1 LSGIDYGIICAYVAG
16 ILAVG
21 LIRRARRDESAAS
34 FIIGGRTLTLPAF
47 VASLVSTWYGG
58 ILGIGEFSY
67 LYGISTWLVFGVP
80 YYFAAVLFA
89 IFLAKRARESEVIT
103 IPDRLEAT
111 YGRTVAGVGSIILFI
126 LTVPSAYVLMIG
138 VLAQVLFGWP
148 LWIGVIAGTVL
159 SIIYVYYG
167 GFRSVVST
175 DLIQFLLMFL
185 GFIVLLVAA
194 VFEYGG
200 PMFLYSNLPVT
211 HFSWHGGNSG
221 WYIAVWY
228 VIALQTL
235 IEPTFYQRCYA
246 ARNASTARRGL
257 VLSVVFWLFFDFLTT
272 SCGLYAAAGIPDLAN
287 PVSSYPE
294 FAAMILPAGLLGLFM
309 TGLLATV
316 MSTLDSYS
324 FVAASTFGRDIV
336 WRIFRI
342 PDDRITYWTRWGLI
356 LSAALAIMA
365 SLFLRSVVDIW
376 HHFGSV
382 FTPAL
387 LLPLF
392 TSYVGKRRLS
402 PRMTLISILASGGV
416 SLVWLM
422 SGMLSET
429 GAYWLGIEPI
439 FPGLAVSVVLYLSSS
454 ESRTA

>member
-1 LSGIDYGIICAYVAG
+1 LSVIDYGIICAYVAG

-21 LIRRARRDESAAS
+21 MVRRARPNESAAS

-80 YYFAAVLFA
+80 YYFAAALFA
-89 IFLAKRARESEVIT
+89 IFLAKRARESEVLT
-103 IPDRLEAT
+103 IPDRLEVS
-111 YGRTVAGVGSIILFI
+111 YGRAVAGVGSIILFI

-148 LWIGVIAGTVL
+148 LWVGVIAGTVL

-175 DLIQFLLMFL
+175 DLIQFILMFL
-185 GFIVLLVAA
+185 GFIVLLVVA
-194 VFEYGG
+194 VIEFGG
-200 PMFLYSNLPVT
+200 QHFLYTNLPKT
-211 HFSWHGGNSG
+211 HFTWNGGNSG

-246 ARNASTARRGL
+246 AKNASTARQGL
-257 VLSVVFWLFFDFLTT
+257 ILSIIFWLLFDFLTT
-272 SCGLYAAAGIPDLAN
+272 SCGLYAAAAMPDLTD

-294 FAAMILPAGLLGLFM
+294 FATMILPAGLLGLFM

-336 WRIFRI
+336 WRLFRV

-356 LSAALAIMA
+356 LSAVLAIVA
-365 SLFLRSVVDIW
+365 SLLLRSVVDIW

-392 TSYVGKRRLS
+392 TSYVGKRGLS
-402 PRMTLISILASGGV
+402 PRMTLTSILVSGGV
-416 SLVWLM
+416 SLVWLL
-422 SGMLSET
+422 SGLLSET

-439 FPGLAVSVVLYLSSS
+439 FPGLAVSVGLYLYSS
-454 ESRTA
+454 EARTA